1 VTRIDGSALATE
13 TNGIYGVWALE
24 CIKNKQTDIVKVQM
38 VTFITQK
45 RKQARLIL
53 LVDSWWD
60 NIYRQY
66 ILILGYFYL
75 YVSIELCLL
84 HRKGNAFKKRSV

>member
-1 VTRIDGSALATE
+1 MGFM
-13 TNGIYGVWALE
+13 ALE
-24 CIKNKQTDIVKVQM
+24 CIKNKQTGIVKVQM

-66 ILILGYFYL
+66 ILILGYFYTFMF
-75 YVSIELCLL
+75 LL
-84 HRKGNAFKKRSV
+84 SCVY

>member
-1 VTRIDGSALATE
+1 
-13 TNGIYGVWALE
+13 
-24 CIKNKQTDIVKVQM
+24 M

-66 ILILGYFYL
+66 ILILGYFYTFMF
-75 YVSIELCLL
+75 LL
-84 HRKGNAFKKRSV
+84 SCVY